1 MGQKINPVGL
11 RVGVIRGW
19 DSRWYQQRNYSAWL
33 HEDLKLRKY
42 IMNDYRFSGRDERSS
57 GVNGRAA
64 GITKVEIERAT
75 GKVHFI
81 IFTAKP
87 GLVIGKQGKGI
98 EDLRKSVAKMIAGV
112 DANNVKISVQEIKQH
127 DLEATLVAENIADA
141 LMKRVTFRRAMKQAT
156 QRVMKA
162 GAKGIRVQ
170 VSGRLGGAEIA
181 RSERAF
187 QGKVPLHTLRADIDY
202 AIREANTTY
211 GAIGVKVWIYRGD
224 ILPRRNRAKATKA

>member
-11 RVGVIRGW
+11 RVGIIRGW
-19 DSRWYQQRNYSAWL
+19 DSRWYQQKHYASWL
-33 HEDLKLRKY
+33 HQDLKIREFVMKTH
-42 IMNDYRFSGRDERSS
+42 RQ
-57 GVNGRAA
+57 A
-64 GITKVEIERAT
+64 GITRVEIERAN
-75 GKVHFI
+75 KVHVI
-81 IFTAKP
+81 VHTAKP
-87 GLVIGKQGKGI
+87 GFVIGKKGAGI
-98 EDLRKSVAKMIAGV
+98 EELRKSLLPFVPGKEI
-112 DANNVKISVQEIKQH
+112 KISVQEVKQH

-187 QGKVPLHTLRADIDY
+187 LGKVPLHTLRADIDY

-224 ILPRRNRAKATKA
+224 ILPQRNKNKAN

>member
-11 RVGVIRGW
+11 RVGIIRGW
-19 DSRWYQQRNYSAWL
+19 DSRWYQQKNYASWL
-33 HEDLKLRKY
+33 HQDLKIREYVMKTH
-42 IMNDYRFSGRDERSS
+42 RQ
-57 GVNGRAA
+57 A
-64 GITKVEIERAT
+64 GITRVEIERAN
-75 GKVHFI
+75 KVHVI
-81 IFTAKP
+81 LNTAKP
-87 GLVIGKQGKGI
+87 GLVIGRKGTGI
-98 EDLRKSVAKMIAGV
+98 EELKKSLMQFVPGKQI
-112 DANNVKISVQEIKQH
+112 NISVQEVKQH

-187 QGKVPLHTLRADIDY
+187 LGKVPLHTLRADIDY

-211 GAIGVKVWIYRGD
+211 GTIGVKVWIYRGD
-224 ILPRRNRAKATKA
+224 ILPQRNKAKAN

>member
-11 RVGVIRGW
+11 RVGIIRGW
-19 DSRWYQQRNYSAWL
+19 DSRWYQQKNYASWLHQDLKIRNY
-33 HEDLKLRKY
+33 
-42 IMNDYRFSGRDERSS
+42 IMKTHRQ
-57 GVNGRAA
+57 A
-64 GITKVEIERAT
+64 GITRVEIERAN
-75 GKVHFI
+75 KVHVI
-81 IFTAKP
+81 INTAKP
-87 GLVIGKQGKGI
+87 GLVIGRKGTGI
-98 EDLRKSVAKMIAGV
+98 EELKKSLMQFVPGKQI
-112 DANNVKISVQEIKQH
+112 NISVQEVKQH

-187 QGKVPLHTLRADIDY
+187 LGKVPLHTLRADIDY

-211 GAIGVKVWIYRGD
+211 GTIGVKVWIYRGD
-224 ILPRRNRAKATKA
+224 ILPQRNKSKAN

>member
-11 RVGVIRGW
+11 RVGIIRGW
-19 DSRWYQQRNYSAWL
+19 DSRWYQQKNYASWL
-33 HEDLKLRKY
+33 HQDLKIREYVMKTH
-42 IMNDYRFSGRDERSS
+42 RQ
-57 GVNGRAA
+57 A
-64 GITKVEIERAT
+64 GITRVEIERAN
-75 GKVHFI
+75 KVHVI
-81 IFTAKP
+81 INTAKP
-87 GLVIGKQGKGI
+87 GLVIGRKGTGI
-98 EDLRKSVAKMIAGV
+98 EELKKSLMQFVPGKQI
-112 DANNVKISVQEIKQH
+112 NISVQEVKQH

-187 QGKVPLHTLRADIDY
+187 LGKVPLHTLRADIDY

-211 GAIGVKVWIYRGD
+211 GTIGVKVWIYRGD
-224 ILPRRNRAKATKA
+224 ILPQRNKAKAN

>member
-11 RVGVIRGW
+11 RVGINRGW
-19 DSRWYQQRNYSAWL
+19 DSRWYQTKKYATWL
-33 HEDLKLRKY
+33 NEDLRLRKY
-42 IMNDYRFSGRDERSS
+42 IMKTQRE
-57 GVNGRAA
+57 A
-64 GITKVEIERAT
+64 GITRVEIERASQ
-75 GKVHFI
+75 VHVI
-81 IFTAKP
+81 ISTAKP
-87 GLVIGKQGKGI
+87 GVIIGKKGADI
-98 EDLRKSVAKMIAGV
+98 DKLRKELEQIVAKK
-112 DANNVKISVQEIKQH
+112 VKIDVIEVKQH

-141 LMKRVTFRRAMKQAT
+141 LVKRVTFRRAMKQAA

-202 AIREANTTY
+202 AIREANTAY

-224 ILPRRNRAKATKA
+224 ILKQRKRARVEKD